1 MKAKA
6 ARRRRRARHPK
17 VNNVHKMVGAP
28 NPADSQP
35 PYRIFYDKTDDGNEA
50 VMLANKTD
58 IVATGTGTDKA
69 SALFSAVESY
79 YTSMVDQPEPVSGAE
94 PVADNNP
101 LHHVCPKCGAGLN
114 EKCFSTRTQVE
125 AKNFHVDRTRL
136 AQASVA

>member
-35 PYRIFYDKTDDGNEA
+35 PYRIFYDKTDDGREA

-58 IVATGTGTDKA
+58 IVATGTGVDMA
-69 SALFSAVESY
+69 EALLNAAVNY
-79 YTSMVDQPEPVSGAE
+79 NNSMDGDPAPEPV
-94 PVADNNP
+94 VDNNP
-101 LHHVCPKCGAGLN
+101 IHYVCPKCGAGMN